1 MTPPTLVIPA
11 DSPSQFPLP
20 FQGHNFATPKT
31 MFIIVDS
38 GMAIRN
44 IIRTDLYR
52 GLRAC
57 RNLRIV
63 IFSPLMDDDFRK
75 ETGAD
80 GTNVILEPLQKW
92 KAGPLVK
99 ALRSWRKDVWSEKH
113 DLTRFKEKRSTGKGK
128 LGRAIVYNLLLRDRS
143 PGNIDRAYAR
153 LTRWEQQRT
162 PPLGAEF
169 FDKYKPDLVFYSTIY
184 SQNLALEYGAKQ
196 RGIKTCAYVVSW
208 DNPTTKGPFPVR
220 PDSAI
225 VWNNIMRDELLHY
238 HDFAPHE
245 LFVSG
250 PPQFD
255 IYHDVANFSPR
266 EEFFRRWNLDP
277 NRHLI
282 THTTGTV
289 QLFPREHEC
298 VEDLYRKIVEGAFKQ
313 PCQLL
318 LRLHPKHDY
327 ERFKRFENRPL
338 LTLQLPGRRGKTD
351 DLWNPSRE
359 DMYGLA
365 ETMYHSDVVVNQAS
379 TITIDAACFDKPVVN
394 VAYDGHAGL
403 LPYAESCRRIYDFN
417 HYKKIVE
424 TKGARMTYNV
434 DETVAAIQAYLDNP
448 ALDHEGRTRILRE
461 QCHYFDGHCG
471 YRIAQHLIELLK

>member
-1 MTPPTLVIPA
+1 MTPPTPIVPA
-11 DSPSQFPLP
+11 DSPAHLTLP
-20 FQGHNFATPKT
+20 FQGHNFATPRT

-44 IIRTDLYR
+44 ILRTDLYR
-52 GLRAC
+52 GLRDC
-57 RNLRIV
+57 KNLRIV
-63 IFSPLMDDDFRK
+63 IFSPLLDDDFRK
-75 ETGAD
+75 EVGAD

-99 ALRSWRKDVWSEKH
+99 TIRSWRKDVWSEKH
-113 DLTRFKEKRSTGKGK
+113 DLTRFKEKRSTPKAR
-128 LGRAIVYNLLLRDRS
+128 LNRALIYNLLLRDRS
-143 PGNIDRAYAR
+143 PHRIDRAYEK
-153 LTRWEQQRT
+153 LTRWEQSRT
-162 PPLGAEF
+162 PSLGDEF

-184 SQNLALEYGAKQ
+184 SQNLALEYGARQ

-238 HDFAPHE
+238 HDFAAHE

-250 PPQFD
+250 PPQYD
-255 IYHDVANFSPR
+255 ICHDVAHFTPR
-266 EEFFRRWNLDP
+266 QEFFRRWNLDP
-277 NRHLI
+277 TRRLI

-289 QLFPREHEC
+289 QLFPHEHEC

-327 ERFKRFENRPL
+327 ERFAGFENRPL

-365 ETMYHSDVVVNQAS
+365 ETMYHSDVVLNQAS

-403 LPYAESCRRIYDFN
+403 KPYSQSARRIYDFN

-424 TKGARMTYNV
+424 TGGVQMTFNI

-448 ALDHEGRTRILRE
+448 ALHHEGRARILRE

-471 YRIAQHLIELLK
+471 HRIAQYLIDLLK